1 MNANHEL
8 FSFPFGVTSSNKKR
22 GSSDELGKKSSF
34 KKINCVLKV
43 ENMPK
48 EINYIMAMDVFVA
61 FGRIERIKKV
71 WQAHNKTNTFY
82 LF

>member
-1 MNANHEL
+1 MPIMNFFL
-8 FSFPFGVTSSNKKR
+8 FHLESLAPIKKR

-61 FGRIERIKKV
+61 FGRIDRIKKV
-71 WQAHNKTNTFY
+71 WQAHNKTNTYY